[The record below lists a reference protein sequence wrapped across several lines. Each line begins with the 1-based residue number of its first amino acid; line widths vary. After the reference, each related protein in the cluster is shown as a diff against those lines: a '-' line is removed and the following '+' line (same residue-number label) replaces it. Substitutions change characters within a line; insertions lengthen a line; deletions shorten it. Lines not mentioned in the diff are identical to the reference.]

1 MHRLLIGG
9 ALATLLL
16 PASAHADAEV
26 RFLNAVPGD
35 EEAGLRIVRGSRTV
49 DTRTVPFAGV
59 SGYARVPAGS
69 VVLRMRPTKDG
80 RPQPLRAGLR
90 DGRSYMAVAVG
101 PMDRPQL
108 KLRPER
114 DGTDEAEAEA
124 EHATS
129 RSQRSA
135 LLAALAA
142 FFFAELGDK
151 TQLATLTLAT
161 RYPPFGVWLGATLG
175 MSLSAGLALVIG
187 RALGTRLPER
197 PIRIVAAVLF
207 LVVGAVLMVDA
218 LRG

>member
-1 MHRLLIGG
+1 MQAFLIGFG
-9 ALATLLL
+9 IIFVAELGDKSQLLVLALATRLRPIPLFVGIVAATALLQAIAVGVGALLQVSL
-16 PASAHADAEV
+16 PERPITFV
-26 RFLNAVPGD
+26 
-35 EEAGLRIVRGSRTV
+35 AGLLFIG
-49 DTRTVPFAGV
+49 F
-59 SGYARVPAGS
+59 
-69 VVLRMRPTKDG
+69 
-80 RPQPLRAGLR
+80 GLWT
-90 DGRSYMAVAVG
+90 
-101 PMDRPQL
+101 
-108 KLRPER
+108 LRPER

-161 RYPPFGVWLGATLG
+161 RYPLFGVWLGATLG

-207 LVVGAVLMVDA
+207 LLFGTVLVVDA
-218 LRG
+218 MRG